1 MAEDK
6 KPRTLATQAAGKIP
20 KFVRGNLS
28 ATLKAK
34 EEGKKVPTLIFRRP
48 G

>member
-6 KPRTLATQAAGKIP
+6 KPRTLATQAAAKDTEICTGQ
-20 KFVRGNLS
+20 LS

-34 EEGKKVPTLIFRRP
+34 EEGKKVAYAYI
-48 G
+48 